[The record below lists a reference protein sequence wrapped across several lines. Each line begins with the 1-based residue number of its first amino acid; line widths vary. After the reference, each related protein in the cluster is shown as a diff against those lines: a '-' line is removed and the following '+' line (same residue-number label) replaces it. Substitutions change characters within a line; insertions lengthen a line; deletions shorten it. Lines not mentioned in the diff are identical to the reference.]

1 MNQNYLYDVI
11 WKAIC
16 CMNGFMKYEELL
28 YSESA
33 VEVKW
38 KEKLIIMNTSSS
50 NTMLEYISSYL

>member
-33 VEVKW
+33 VEVKC
-38 KEKLIIMNTSSS
+38 KEKLIINICICNMNLSCGT
-50 NTMLEYISSYL
+50 LL